1 MSVLASFV
9 LPHPPLLLNEV
20 GHGEENTIR
29 ETVRAVKAI
38 AEKIA
43 RLKPDTIILSS
54 PHAPFYQHS
63 FFISRT
69 PTEEGTLA
77 RFNAPQVKLF
87 THTDLDFV
95 EALSAKNPQLNLSSS
110 PHELDHGTIVPMDA
124 IVKAYPTFRFI
135 RLGLSGLSR
144 TDHIHLGMQI
154 QEVAESLGRR
164 IVFIASGD
172 MSHRLLEDG
181 PYGLHPSGAKFDGSV
196 TQLLSQGK
204 LSALGFMDPDLCEDA
219 GECGYR
225 SLLIMSGVMNELHF
239 HSKLHSYEGPFG
251 VGYACASF
259 VSLRDPYVALAKL
272 AIRNIVL
279 DHLVT
284 IVPTNTPGRLLNEKA
299 GVFVSIH
306 KQGHLRSCIGTISAT
321 KPSVAQEIIICA
333 IWASTE
339 DYRFTPITPDELD
352 LLSVHVDVLGPSEPI
367 ESPSQLDPKRYG
379 VIVSKGAR
387 KGLLLPDLEGIES
400 TSQQISIALQK
411 AGIQPHE
418 SYALARF
425 EVIRHHD

>member
-9 LPHPPLLLNEV
+9 LPHPPLLLHDV
-20 GHGEENTIR
+20 GHGEETTIQA
-29 ETVRAVKAI
+29 TLNSVKKI
-38 AEKIA
+38 AETIA

-54 PHAPFYQHS
+54 PHAPFYQHA

-69 PTEEGTLA
+69 PTEEGTMA
-77 RFNAPQVKLF
+77 RFGAPQVKLQ
-87 THTDLDFV
+87 TTTDLEFV
-95 EALSAKNPQLNLSSS
+95 EALSLKYPQLSTDKT
-110 PHELDHGTIVPMDA
+110 PHELDHGTIVPMIE
-124 IVKAYPTFRFI
+124 IVKATPQFKFV

-144 TDHIHLGMQI
+144 SEHSHLGVQI
-154 QEVAESLGRR
+154 QAVAESLGRR

-172 MSHRLLEDG
+172 MSHRLIEDG
-181 PYGLHPSGAKFDGSV
+181 PYGRHPSGAKFDASV

-204 LSALGFMDPDLCEDA
+204 LSALGFMDPDLCEEA

-225 SLLIMSGVMNELHF
+225 SLLIMSGVMNELHY

-279 DHLVT
+279 DHLT
-284 IVPTNTPGRLLNEKA
+284 MIVPSNTPGRLLNQKA

-306 KQGHLRSCIGTISAT
+306 KHGHLRGCIGTISAT
-321 KPSVAQEIIICA
+321 TASLAQEIITCA
-333 IWASTE
+333 IWAATQ

-352 LLSVHVDVLGPSEPI
+352 HLSIHVDVLGPSEPI
-367 ESPSQLDPKRYG
+367 DTQEKLDPKRYG

-387 KGLLLPDLEGIES
+387 KGLLLPDLQGID
-400 TSQQISIALQK
+400 TIDQQISIALQK
-411 AGIQPHE
+411 AGISDDE
-418 SYALARF
+418 AYSLARF